1 MSLIQKMIKNK
12 GLSEEDTKAL
22 IAQLLEFV
30 HLVKCMRKAQI
41 EKDEYDMGERKDFFI
56 CVLERKDRLEVE
68 CDKFLEQ
75 L

>member
-22 IAQLLEFV
+22 ITQLLEFV

-41 EKDEYDMGERKDFFI
+41 KKEEYDMGKREDFFI
-56 CVLERKDRLEVE
+56 CVLERKDRLDVE

>member
-41 EKDEYDMGERKDFFI
+41 EKEEYDMGERKDFFI
-56 CVLERKDRLEVE
+56 RVLERKDRLEVE